1 MTDGLHAAPPLLI
14 CDECTSALD
23 VLAQPQIID
32 LLNGLRSSRRL
43 SLLFI
48 CHDLAIVPR
57 IAEAQPGPTAFIISG
72 TSRHISRRGKWA
84 RCGIWPRR
92 CPTRTEAR

>member
-1 MTDGLHAAPPLLI
+1 MTDGLHAAPPLLSVRDI
-14 CDECTSALD
+14 AFKPKLSHLRRMHLGVD
-23 VLAQPQIID
+23 VLAQSQIID

-57 IAEAQPGPTAFIISG
+57 IAGAQPGPTAFIISG
-72 TSRHISRRGKWA
+72 TSRRISRRGKWA
-84 RCGIWPRR
+84 RCGI
-92 CPTRTEAR
+92 

>member
-1 MTDGLHAAPPLLI
+1 MTDGLHAAPPLLSVRDIAFKPKLLI

-57 IAEAQPGPTAFIISG
+57 IAGA
-72 TSRHISRRGKWA
+72 
-84 RCGIWPRR
+84 
-92 CPTRTEAR
+92 

>member
-1 MTDGLHAAPPLLI
+1 MTDGLHAAPPLLSVRAIAFKPKLLI

-23 VLAQPQIID
+23 VLVQSQIID

-57 IAEAQPGPTAFIISG
+57 IAGARPGPTAFIISG
-72 TSRHISRRGKWA
+72 TSRRISRRGRWA
-84 RCGIWPRR
+84 RCGI
-92 CPTRTEAR
+92 